1 MSDIVN
7 LIPTSTGKVRTVCWS
22 CDRRSRPR
30 VARPDGRPSWWDWPR
45 GWSESPASMDH
56 VNADGS
62 RGPTF
67 TCPHCAR
74 LRVDR
79 QAAGADVLLQA
90 SPRRAAAIAAR
101 QTFI

>member
-1 MSDIVN
+1 
-7 LIPTSTGKVRTVCWS
+7 
-22 CDRRSRPR
+22 
-30 VARPDGRPSWWDWPR
+30 
-45 GWSESPASMDH
+45 MDH

-79 QAAGADVLLQA
+79 QAAGADVLLHP
-90 SPRRAAAIAAR
+90 SPRRAAAAIAAR